1 MQRRA
6 FARRA
11 LALAGA
17 PVALAALGGC
27 GFQLRR
33 PAQLRI
39 RRLHLAGFAPLSAMA
54 DELRRQLRATPELR
68 LVDAAPLAEVVLS
81 ALVDN
86 REQVV
91 AASTA
96 TGLVRELTLRTRLR
110 FTVTTPQGLELVPE
124 TELLLSRDM
133 SFSETAALAKEQEA
147 QLLFRAMTGDIASQV
162 LRRLAALEP
171 ATWAVQ
177 GTGADVRRSVTASEW
192 AASAAPSPTPAA
204 SAPER

>member
-6 FARRA
+6 FAR
-11 LALAGA
+11 LALTGA
-17 PVALAALGGC
+17 AAPGLAALAGC
-27 GFQLRR
+27 GFQL
-33 PAQLRI
+33 
-39 RRLHLAGFAPLSAMA
+39 LSAMG

-68 LVDAAPLAEVVLS
+68 RVDAAPLAEVVLS
-81 ALVDN
+81 ALGDA

-124 TELLLSRDM
+124 TELVLSRDM
-133 SFSETAALAKEQEA
+133 SFSESAALAKEPEA
-147 QLLFRAMTGDIASQV
+147 MLLFRAMTGDIASQV

-171 ATWAVQ
+171 ASWAVQ
-177 GTGADVRRSVTASEW
+177 GTGADRPRPVAPP
-192 AASAAPSPTPAA
+192 ASAAPATGALARPTPEA
-204 SAPER
+204 

>member
-6 FARRA
+6 FAR
-11 LALAGA
+11 LALTGA
-17 PVALAALGGC
+17 AAPGLAALAGC

-33 PAQLRI
+33 PAHLRI
-39 RRLHLAGFAPLSAMA
+39 RRLHLAGFAPLSAMG
-54 DELRRQLRATPELR
+54 DELRRQLRSTPELR

-81 ALVDN
+81 ALVDA

-124 TELLLSRDM
+124 TELVLSRDM
-133 SFSETAALAKEQEA
+133 SFSESAALAKEQEA
-147 QLLFRAMTGDIASQV
+147 MLLFRAMTGDIASQV

-177 GTGADVRRSVTASEW
+177 GTGADMPRPVAPPAS
-192 AASAAPSPTPAA
+192 SAPATGALARPTPEA
-204 SAPER
+204 